1 MKKMTAADVIALLK
15 EVGVEEKIINK
26 LKNDVPLLAQG
37 IDSIDL
43 PALAAA
49 TEARYEVDLSKIDTI
64 KVKTIDDFVAFVNKT
79 LELKSKTK

>member
-1 MKKMTAADVIALLK
+1 MEKMTAADVIALLR
-15 EVGVEEKIINK
+15 EVGVEEEIIEK

-49 TEARYEVDLSKIDTI
+49 TEAMYKIDLSNIDTI
-64 KVKTIDDFVAFVNKT
+64 KVKTIDDFVAFVNVK
-79 LELKSKTK
+79 LELKLK